1 MIKLPLLRVMILTF
15 SFLGFYLYSGG
26 NVLADEPLVVVSP
39 WKGNSL
45 DPSDSGF
52 VFTRMGCLETLV
64 TSDRQGGI
72 APRLATHWDTS
83 PDGLTWSFHLREN
96 VRYHD
101 GTPLNARAASRA
113 LNHALD
119 KGAFQ
124 GVDIEK
130 IEPAGEMVLTVKTRT
145 PFSALPSFLAHYSGA
160 IGAPA
165 MYDHGFDRVMG
176 TGMYEFVS
184 HKGLTDFEFRVFPDY
199 WGDRANIARV
209 HYRAIPNGE
218 TRALMAE
225 SGEAHISLTLAPEAA
240 TRLGRLPGVQIHSA
254 ALPRVRLMKLNCSL
268 SLFNDPEVRRA
279 LSMSINRQAIATAL
293 LNNPGTAST
302 QLLPP
307 VSAWHNKDA
316 GPLEHFLYD
325 PARASRILEKAG
337 WTRGPDN
344 ILVRDGQKFSF
355 EIITYSARPSL
366 PLVAQAIQAQ
376 LKDVGIEMNI
386 VVTESGM
393 IPQRHNDG
401 TLEAAFLARN
411 YGQIPDAIAT
421 ILADFGPTDKRGA
434 WGAMGWESAELY
446 SLLDEYMNEFDF
458 QKGRVIGWRISEILN
473 NELPV
478 IPIAWYD
485 NHVAVS
491 PKVGGFNQD
500 PFELLPYPEGVY
512 FKQ

>member
-1 MIKLPLLRVMILTF
+1 MNSSKYLTKLILSLVF
-15 SFLGFYLYSGG
+15 FGICLFPS
-26 NVLADEPLVVVSP
+26 NPVLAESLVVVSP
-39 WKGNSL
+39 WKANSL
-45 DPSDSGF
+45 DPSNSGF

-72 APRLATHWDTS
+72 TPRLATSWETFS
-83 PDGLTWSFHLREN
+83 DGLTWSFHLRPN
-96 VRYHD
+96 VLFHD
-101 GTPLNARAASRA
+101 GTPFNARAASKA

-130 IEPAGEMVLTVKTRT
+130 IEPAGNMVLTVKTSS

-165 MYDHGFDRVMG
+165 MYEQGFERVIG

-184 HKGLTDFEFRVFPDY
+184 HEGLTDFEFKAFPDY
-199 WGDRANIARV
+199 WGHKARIASAQ
-209 HYRAIPNGE
+209 YRAVPNGE

-225 SGEAHISLTLAPEAA
+225 SGEAHISLTIAPEASA
-240 TRLGRLPGVQIHSA
+240 RLDRLEKIEIHNA

-268 SLFNDPEVRRA
+268 PLFNDPAVRQA
-279 LSMSINRQAIATAL
+279 LSMSINRPAIASAL
-293 LNNPGTAST
+293 LDNPETAAT

-307 VSAWHNKDA
+307 VSAWHKKESA
-316 GPLEHFLYD
+316 TPEHFLYN
-325 PARASRILEKAG
+325 PAKAAQILEQAG
-337 WTRGPDN
+337 WEKGA
-344 ILVRDGQKFSF
+344 DGIMIRNGQRFSF

-376 LKDVGIEMNI
+376 LREVGIEMNI

-393 IPQRHNDG
+393 IPQRHNDE

-421 ILADFGPTDKRGA
+421 ILADFGPVEKRGA

-446 SLLDEYMNEFDF
+446 SLLDKYMNEFDF
-458 QKGRVIGWRISEILN
+458 QKGKVMGWKISEILN
-473 NELPV
+473 TELPI
-478 IPIAWYD
+478 IPVAWYD

-491 PKVGGFNQD
+491 GKIGGFNQD
-500 PFELLPYPEGVY
+500 PFELRPYPEGVY
-512 FKQ
+512 FNQ

>member
-1 MIKLPLLRVMILTF
+1 MLKKVFLNAVMTLV
-15 SFLGFYLYSGG
+15 FLGFCLITV
-26 NVLADEPLVVVSP
+26 NPLLADEPLIVVSP

-72 APRLATHWDTS
+72 SPRLAEKWETS
-83 PDGLTWSFHLREN
+83 DDGLTWLFHLRKDAMF
-96 VRYHD
+96 HD
-101 GTPLNARAASRA
+101 GTPFNARAASRA

-130 IEPAGEMVLTVKTRT
+130 IEPEKELVLTVKTST

-165 MYDHGFDRVMG
+165 MYDQEFDRVIG
-176 TGMYEFVS
+176 TGMYELAS
-184 HKGLTDFEFRVFPDY
+184 HQGMTYFEFRAFEDY
-199 WGDRANIARV
+199 WGDRANIERAE
-209 HYRAIPNGE
+209 YRAVPNGE

-240 TRLGRLPGVQIHSA
+240 ARLDRLPEMEIHSA

-268 SLFNDPEVRRA
+268 DLFNDPRTRRA
-279 LSMSINRQAIATAL
+279 LSMAIDRQAIAEAL
-293 LNNPGTAST
+293 LDNPDTAST

-307 VSAWHNKDA
+307 VSAWHNKEA
-316 GPLEHFLYD
+316 GVPEHFLYA
-325 PARASRILEKAG
+325 PEKAARMLEQAG
-337 WTRGPDN
+337 WAKGPDGV
-344 ILVRDGQKFSF
+344 LVRDGQKFSF
-355 EIITYSARPSL
+355 ELITYSARPSL

-376 LKDVGIEMNI
+376 LKEVGIEMDI
-386 VVTESGM
+386 LVTESGM
-393 IPQRHNDG
+393 IPQRHSDG

-446 SLLDEYMNEFDF
+446 SLLDDYMNEFDF
-458 QKGRVIGWRISEILN
+458 EKGRVTGWRISEILN
-473 NELPV
+473 TEMPV

-491 PKVGGFNQD
+491 RKVDGFNQD
-500 PFELLPYPEGVY
+500 PFELRPYPEGVS
-512 FKQ
+512 FNQ

>member
-1 MIKLPLLRVMILTF
+1 MDSRKLLTKLIL
-15 SFLGFYLYSGG
+15 SLVFLGLCLFPL
-26 NVLADEPLVVVSP
+26 NPALADEPLIVVSP
-39 WKGNSL
+39 WKANSL
-45 DPSDSGF
+45 DPSNSGF

-72 APRLATHWDTS
+72 APRLAKAWETS
-83 PDGLTWSFHLREN
+83 DDGLTWSFHLRPD
-96 VRYHD
+96 VLFHD
-101 GTPLNARAASRA
+101 GTPLNAQTASIA

-124 GVDIEK
+124 GVSIEK
-130 IEPAGEMVLTVKTRT
+130 IEPAEEMVLNVKTST

-165 MYDHGFDRVMG
+165 MYENEFNHVIG

-184 HKGLTDFEFRVFPDY
+184 HKGLTDFEFKAFTDY
-199 WGDRANIARV
+199 WGDKARIAKAR
-209 HYRAIPNGE
+209 YQAISNGE

-225 SGEAHISLTLAPEAA
+225 SGEAHISLTIAPEAS
-240 TRLGRLPGVQIHSA
+240 TRLDRHPEVEIHSA

-268 SLFNDPEVRRA
+268 PLFNDPAVRKA
-279 LSMSINRQAIATAL
+279 MSMSIDRQAIATAL
-293 LNNPGTAST
+293 LDNPETAAT

-307 VSAWHNKDA
+307 VSAWHNKEA
-316 GPLEHFLYD
+316 GTPEHFLYN
-325 PARASRILEKAG
+325 PAKAARILEQDG
-337 WTRGPDN
+337 WEKGADG
-344 ILVRDGQKFSF
+344 ILIKKGQRFSF

-376 LKDVGIEMNI
+376 LREVGIEMNI
-386 VVTESGM
+386 IVTESGM

-446 SLLDEYMNEFDF
+446 SLLNEYMNEFDF
-458 QKGRVIGWRISEILN
+458 DKGKEIGWKISQIIN
-473 NELPV
+473 TELPV

-491 PKVGGFNQD
+491 GKTGGFNQD
-500 PFELLPYPEGVY
+500 PFELRPYPEGVY
-512 FKQ
+512 FNK

>member
-1 MIKLPLLRVMILTF
+1 MNSSKYLTKLILSLVF
-15 SFLGFYLYSGG
+15 FGFCLFPF
-26 NVLADEPLVVVSP
+26 NPALADEPLVVVSP
-39 WKGNSL
+39 WKGTSL
-45 DPSDSGF
+45 DPTDSGF
-52 VFTRMGCLETLV
+52 IFTRMGCLETLV

-96 VRYHD
+96 VRFHD
-101 GTPLNARAASRA
+101 NTPVNARAASRA

-130 IEPAGEMVLTVKTRT
+130 IEAADELVLHVKTST

-165 MYDHGFDRVMG
+165 MYENEFNHVIG

-184 HKGLTDFEFRVFPDY
+184 HKGLTDFEFKAFPDY
-199 WGDRANIARV
+199 WGDKARIAMA

-240 TRLGRLPGVQIHSA
+240 TRLGRLSVVQIHSA
-254 ALPRVRLMKLNCSL
+254 ALPRVRLLKLNCSL
-268 SLFNDPEVRRA
+268 PLFNDPDVRQA
-279 LSMSINRQAIATAL
+279 LSMSINRQAIASAL
-293 LNNPGTAST
+293 LNNPETSST

-307 VSAWHNKDA
+307 VSAWHNRDA
-316 GPLEHFLYD
+316 GVPEHFLYN
-325 PARASRILEKAG
+325 PAKAAQMLQQAG
-337 WTRGPDN
+337 WEKGADG
-344 ILVRDGQKFSF
+344 ILVRNGQRFSF
-355 EIITYSARPSL
+355 EMITYSARPSL

-376 LKDVGIEMNI
+376 LKEVGIEMKI

-421 ILADFGPTDKRGA
+421 ILADFGPADKRGA

-458 QKGRVIGWRISEILN
+458 QKGRVIGWRISDILN
-473 NELPV
+473 TELPI

-491 PKVGGFNQD
+491 SRVGGFNQD

>member
-1 MIKLPLLRVMILTF
+1 MTNSKCLTKLILTIVF
-15 SFLGFYLYSGG
+15 SGLCLFSI
-26 NVLADEPLVVVSP
+26 NSALADESLIVVSP
-39 WKGNSL
+39 WKANSL
-45 DPSDSGF
+45 DPSNSGF
-52 VFTRMGCLETLV
+52 VYTRMGCLETLV

-72 APRLATHWDTS
+72 TPRLATHWQTS
-83 PDGLTWSFHLREN
+83 ADGLTWSFHLRPG
-96 VRYHD
+96 VLFHD
-101 GTPLNARAASRA
+101 GNPFNAQAASKA

-130 IEPAGEMVLTVKTRT
+130 IEPAEEMVLHVKTHT

-165 MYDHGFDRVMG
+165 MYENEFNHVIG

-184 HKGLTDFEFRVFPDY
+184 HRGLTDFEFRAFPDY
-199 WGDRANIARV
+199 WGDNARIAGAR
-209 HYRAIPNGE
+209 YRAIPNGE

-225 SGEAHISLTLAPEAA
+225 SGEAHISLTIAPEASA
-240 TRLGRLPGVQIHSA
+240 RLNRLQGIEIHSA

-268 SLFNDPEVRRA
+268 PLFKDPDVRQA

-293 LNNPGTAST
+293 LQNSETAST

-307 VSAWHNKDA
+307 VSAWHNNDL
-316 GPLEHFLYD
+316 GTPGHFLYN
-325 PARASRILEKAG
+325 PEKAADLLKQAD
-337 WTRGPDN
+337 WTKGTDG
-344 ILVRDGQKFSF
+344 ILVKDGQRFAF
-355 EIITYSARPSL
+355 EIITYSARPTL
-366 PLVAQAIQAQ
+366 PVVAQAIQAQ
-376 LKDVGIEMNI
+376 LKEVGIEMSI
-386 VVTESGM
+386 VVTESGI
-393 IPQRHNDG
+393 IPQRHSDG

-434 WGAMGWESAELY
+434 WGAMGWESENLY
-446 SLLDEYMNEFDF
+446 SLLGQYMNEFDF
-458 QKGRVIGWRISEILN
+458 AKGRLIGWEISQIIN
-473 NELPV
+473 TELPV

-491 PKVGGFNQD
+491 GKIGGFNQD
-500 PFELLPYPEGVY
+500 PFELRPYPEGVY
-512 FKQ
+512 FQK

>member
-1 MIKLPLLRVMILTF
+1 MILTLF
-15 SFLGFYLYSGG
+15 FLGVCLFPVNSA
-26 NVLADEPLVVVSP
+26 LADEPLVVVSP
-39 WKGNSL
+39 WKGTSL
-45 DPSDSGF
+45 DPTDSGF
-52 VFTRMGCLETLV
+52 IFTRMGCLETLV

-96 VRYHD
+96 VRFHD
-101 GTPLNARAASRA
+101 NTPVNARAASRA

-130 IEPAGEMVLTVKTRT
+130 IEAADELVLHVKTST

-165 MYDHGFDRVMG
+165 MYENEFNHVIG

-184 HKGLTDFEFRVFPDY
+184 HKGLTDFEFKAFPDY
-199 WGDRANIARV
+199 WGDKARIAMA

-240 TRLGRLPGVQIHSA
+240 TRLGRLSVVQIHSA
-254 ALPRVRLMKLNCSL
+254 ALPRVRLLKLNCSL
-268 SLFNDPEVRRA
+268 PLFNDPDVRQA
-279 LSMSINRQAIATAL
+279 LSMSINRQAIASAL
-293 LNNPGTAST
+293 LNNPETSST

-307 VSAWHNKDA
+307 VSAWHNRDA
-316 GPLEHFLYD
+316 GVPEHFLYN
-325 PARASRILEKAG
+325 PAKAAQMLQQAG
-337 WTRGPDN
+337 WEKGADG
-344 ILVRDGQKFSF
+344 ILVRNGQRFSF
-355 EIITYSARPSL
+355 EMITYSARPSL

-376 LKDVGIEMNI
+376 LKEVGIEMKI

-421 ILADFGPTDKRGA
+421 ILADFGPADKRGA

-458 QKGRVIGWRISEILN
+458 QKGRVIGWRISDILN
-473 NELPV
+473 TELPI

-491 PKVGGFNQD
+491 SRVGGFNQD